1 MADDYYGDDINDD
14 YFDDNENNYS
24 QQVCH
29 VYDAE
34 DSFTSFVQIMLAVL
48 SLASLHVKRNQ
59 EVPRRKF
66 ETWFLDVS
74 KQGVGAVYAHFLN
87 MAIAKIIAQN
97 VRGDITLDDECAW
110 YAINYLID
118 TTIGLVLSI
127 MFLQL
132 LDIVADQLDWAHLK
146 NKGVYVGKDRYTT
159 WAVQLVVW
167 IIILTIV
174 KLLICWFMW
183 LTSEWLAWFGKVL
196 FEPFQKNIRFE
207 LLFVMIF
214 FLFQRPSSIL
224 ILYNMNFSIISLVAL
239 VSPANA
245 FAPSTGGFI
254 VARSTELG
262 LKTGAAGRPAKS
274 KEEDLELTT
283 QVILDYVNSQDSQ
296 DGIEDDEEE

>member
-214 FLFQRPSSIL
+214 FPGIL
-224 ILYNMNFSIISLVAL
+224 NVIYFWIIDSY
-239 VSPANA
+239 
-245 FAPSTGGFI
+245 
-254 VARSTELG
+254 
-262 LKTGAAGRPAKS
+262 LKAS
-274 KEEDLELTT
+274 KEHLEAHEDFSFECCKIPDNEEP
-283 QVILDYVNSQDSQ
+283 ILQQEYDEIQNYVHMDKTKQEYMQ
-296 DGIEDDEEE
+296 PTLPCKQ